1 MNSEI
6 ENCLSALRDRPQDSQ
21 LLQTLENHIRSH
33 GSASDDLLVAL
44 DRSLEHH
51 QKQGEWETAVGLI
64 DLQLFQTRDEIRR
77 LELLSL
83 KGRILEEELLE
94 EEAAMEAFK
103 SVLEIE
109 PDHSQTRETIEH
121 IQLIRDNWEK
131 VAGKYIE
138 EANAVAD
145 SDRQLSTSLYL
156 SAAEVIWRN
165 QPDDPRVEQ
174 FLRRSLE
181 VEPRNSKASA
191 HLERLLRRRA
201 SLQELA
207 DLYEQ
212 RADVAATRETRVAAF
227 LAAGDLWAR
236 ELGNLE
242 EAAARYKRALS
253 LDPTNPRA
261 LKYLVQT
268 LTAQENWSALVR
280 FYEEALRGRPQGAQE
295 LSILLQMAML
305 YNERLSQPE
314 QAEEYYR
321 RVRRIA
327 PANDTMLSFYRGFYR
342 EREEMAKLLPLLDSA
357 QRAEEDS
364 KKRIELAK
372 EMAEVA
378 ERDVGNLEK
387 AIDIWKGIQ
396 RMDPTTTEAMVAL
409 KRLYRQT
416 QPPKWNALRE
426 LIKEQIDALGE
437 TPEEIERKVE
447 LLLEVV
453 EIYRDHL
460 KLDVMVI
467 NTYNAILALRPSHPD
482 ALQALTD
489 KYEALGRWNDLIG
502 LLQRRKEVVTGDEEK
517 IATLHRIAGL
527 WIERFGN
534 QTQAITP
541 LQEILSIDPREARA
555 LARLK
560 EIFQRRRNWRE
571 LMELYRIEVKH
582 ADGGRRRELFTEM
595 GRLAADKLG
604 EPREAIQVWNLVL
617 EEEDPADP
625 EALEELSNLYRREGR
640 WMALA
645 EVLHR
650 RVEAVREQPEQA
662 SELLQSL
669 GEIYTNKVRAVD
681 NAIRVWREVLE
692 LKPDSAKAHAV
703 LRELLVQEGRWEE
716 LELLF
721 AADGAYAELAETL
734 ATAADR
740 TADKGLKVKLYT
752 RVGELARDR
761 LDHTERA
768 MKAFERVMAIDA
780 QNVDAARAL
789 VPLYADAE
797 RWGRLLRVHEVLYE
811 QAPGEERLE
820 YVDRIR
826 ELYETHLESRH
837 LAFQWSRKGFAL
849 APDDERVQR
858 NMERLADESDSWE
871 EVVEVYVDRLPA
883 IEDPESRATMLR
895 HLAALC
901 ADKLHRPEDAEV
913 FHRDLLELHPEDL
926 HALEALEQIY
936 SSNQRWDGL
945 VDIYRRRASMETGED
960 RVRYLFKVAFILE
973 ERMGDPVGTIQTL
986 REILEQDPQDGKA
999 LRSLARLYE
1008 VRGEWFPMVDALQS
1022 LLKQVAEPAER
1033 VELLHGLGEVLQ
1045 SKVDAVDEG
1054 IGVLAEA
1061 LELDPRHRGTV
1072 QALERHLVP
1081 DGPHRVRVAE
1091 LLQPV
1096 YERAGDWENL
1106 VRAVEILLDA
1116 EESREGRLVLLR
1128 KLMGLQERRFENL
1141 EAAFVAGS
1149 SILTLDPSDREIR
1162 LQMTQLAER
1171 LDRLDELATLMVD
1184 VLTTVR
1190 AQEDAALELTLSW
1203 ELALILDEQLG
1214 RSSEAEQH
1222 LRRIIEIKPDHL
1234 EAYDT
1239 LERILRDEG
1248 DWTGLRDLLSARREQ
1263 TAAAGARRDILLQIA
1278 ALNENVL
1285 DDIPAAITAYEE
1297 ILGLEPD
1304 NHQSLRALERHYA
1317 DEGRF
1322 RDLLDLYR
1330 REMEFT
1336 ADPTA
1341 LNELKLAQAD
1351 LLVHR
1356 LEDYQ
1361 GGADLLEEIVLVDP
1375 GQESAL
1381 QMLEE
1386 LLGTRDELRRRITEI
1401 LEPAFDRLERWDDLV
1416 RMLLVRKDLTED
1428 RFEAV
1433 ELLCRTATLK
1443 EERLSEPDGAFDHY
1457 REALALD
1464 PAAMNVH
1471 EAIRR
1476 LATQLERWEEA
1487 ARSWHRA
1494 CEELDAADVALRT
1507 RLLMWVADTYDD
1519 RLSDP
1524 GRAKGYFEQLLEL
1537 DPDNP
1542 ETAHPAAAA
1551 LARIYEQE
1559 GQWEELVKVL
1569 RRQLGWAEDEQRREA
1584 LLLRVGQIQEDVLG
1598 NTILASQT
1606 YKELL
1611 DESPG
1616 SEDALDA
1623 LERLYLHAERWAEL
1637 VEIYQRRV
1645 RRSETAEERRDH
1657 LVRIAGL
1664 QEEELHQSDEAVA
1677 AYLTILDELPR
1688 DLDSLRALARI
1699 YRQGERWADLLE
1711 MLERLLAL
1719 AEDEERVDLLFDSAI
1734 LEHHK
1739 LLEPGVAIERYRRI
1753 LEIRPDHRGALEAL
1767 EDLLKVLEHRPRV
1780 AELLAPI
1787 YRDTGDWEKLIRI
1800 HELLAETSGPTDRIL
1815 HLREVARLCEEG
1827 IDSPERAL
1835 DAYRRA
1841 VLEAASEPELL
1852 ELIEEYRR
1860 VTRMLERWPEL
1871 VETLEGVVVDV
1882 LDPSARTSVHLTVA
1896 TVARDELG
1904 ELERARDHF
1913 HQVLDA
1919 DPVHAGALEALDEI
1933 YQRLEAWEGLLE
1945 IVNRRVELAATEHD
1959 RCELLVRSARIC
1971 RDLLERPSEAIAA
1984 FERVLEL
1991 APGDV
1996 ESTDAL
2002 DSLYTA
2008 TERWVDLAQL
2018 IEQKLE
2024 RTADFGDRAP
2034 LYFRLGRLRAERLE
2048 DHARAVEAYREALSL
2063 EPSHEEVVRSLEG
2076 YLEDPDLQ
2084 AEAARILQ
2092 PYYVSRQDWNRLIR
2106 IYQIR
2111 LEAADDPEDR
2121 LATTTRIAQLYEEQ
2135 LEDLEG
2141 AFTWYSKVYLEKPA
2155 DIAIRDQILRLAG
2168 ILDRWEEVAK
2178 VLALQLDQTYEDDS
2192 TTRTAA
2198 IILGGIYDEKL
2209 YKVDQAV
2216 ACYRRVLENN
2226 RLDSQAFELL
2236 ESLLTRAERWQD
2248 LLELYRETSEAT
2260 DDLDER
2266 RELMLKICRVWE
2278 EALYNLPEAID
2289 AFRSVLDL
2297 SDRDAEAL
2305 EALDRLYTETERWHD
2320 LCDLLVRQIEM
2331 KEDPAEILE
2340 IRYRLGT
2347 ICELRM
2353 EDLPAAIDYYEEV
2366 LRHEPDNPRAIAA
2379 LERLILDKDQ
2389 RFRIAQILEP
2399 IYKTQDEWAK
2409 LVVIYD
2415 AQLDFID
2422 DPDRRGHMLREI
2434 ARLHEERGGS
2444 LDLAFRALCRAF
2456 EEEFGDEELLGQIEQ
2471 LAAKLNNWP
2480 EVVAVLQK
2488 GVERVYDN
2496 DLLARI
2502 HAEIATLLEQRLG
2515 DQGGAVD
2522 AWRQVLAAR
2531 EDHGEAMEALI
2542 RLLGALERYEELVEA
2557 LQRKA
2562 ELAREIEA
2570 QKQTYYRIADILE
2583 TMLESPGR
2591 AIEAFRQVLALDER
2605 DRPALDALERLYKDS
2620 QNWMELIWVYQQ
2632 KLELDDDTAE
2642 RRALQLSIAK
2652 VYDEKVADPHEAIA
2666 AYKQAMEIGYSGDNA
2681 EILDALDRLY
2691 TQEAL
2696 HIDLLEVLERKIEL
2710 ATGAERTAL
2719 VYRTARLL
2727 EREIVDVEGA
2737 VSRYRE
2743 VLGADPQHE
2752 ETRAALERLVR
2763 DEGHRERVASVLEDL
2778 YNATGEVERL
2788 VNVLELRL
2796 ELLADPHDRR
2806 DLLQRIARLRQDGLE
2821 DGRAAFATFA
2831 RALAEVPEDVETQAE
2846 LDRLATQLEA
2856 YHELVGV
2863 YEERLAEIYDTA
2875 LLKRLHT
2882 KVARLAEEVLHD
2894 DSKAEE
2900 HYRAALDTEGEDE
2913 ELLRSLDGVLQRL
2926 GRWSD
2931 LVEVIERQIQVVA
2944 EPGRQSELYYRV
2956 GELRRSEHD
2965 DLDGAFAAFRSALE
2979 REATHEGARDAMEQ
2993 LLENE
2998 SYRTPVLDVLEP
3010 IYEEHGQHDK
3020 LAQLL
3025 ETRLSTLADPLDR
3038 TSLLERI
3045 AALHEERRGA
3055 LDDALGAY
3063 GRALDEDP
3071 GNARVLDQVERLA
3084 DQLGRFRD
3092 VAAACDEILAGE
3104 IPAEAVR
3111 TLGLRT
3117 AEWYG
3122 ARLSDIERSE
3132 RVLQRVLAVDPDCM
3146 PALEGL
3152 ERIYRAGG
3160 ESAQLAEALTRKAEI
3175 ELDGARRHDILV
3187 ELARLRSEELGDHDG
3202 AIEAWRM
3209 VLDQNPSD
3217 PEALASLAPLYQAKE
3232 VWHDLLDVLDR
3243 QAQAADDVS
3252 EQLAIK
3258 HRIGELIVEK
3268 LDDQPRAVD
3277 VYRDILDRNPTDEGA
3292 LGALER
3298 IHTSREDWAALQEVL
3313 MWRLERLEG
3322 EERVPIFQQLA
3333 TLSLERMDSVDDAV
3347 SYYHQ
3352 ILAVS
3357 PESEAALASLEATL
3371 RRSERWYDLVEVL
3384 KRHAEVLA
3392 GRGDTAGEVEQLVA
3406 AARVWNDQIE
3416 NPEAAGEVLEE
3427 ILKRDE
3433 ENVTALAGLARI
3445 YESTQQWDRCREV
3458 LGRAASLNPGPK
3470 EAAELEFRMGRIGAA
3485 QGEDPAVAEQH
3496 YRAALE
3502 HDPGHR
3508 DVIEALEE
3516 QYRGEERWE
3525 QLAEVLDFKARL
3537 EGLEQ
3542 KEQLAVLQEL
3552 GRLLA
3557 DRLGQ
3562 AERGV
3567 AVLELARELDPDNA
3581 EVLATLADGYYAADR
3596 LDEAEPLIKRL
3607 IEVAGTRRRKELARY
3622 VHRLGA
3628 IAEKRGDNAA
3638 AREHYDKAYRMDSTN
3653 APTLVALGRLH
3664 MQEQDWEAA
3673 RRVYR
3678 SMLLQNLDQRAGIT
3692 KADVFYNLGKVH
3704 AALDEGAKA
3713 RSMFERALE
3722 SDPEHQAS
3730 REALD
3735 VLRG

>member
-1 MNSEI
+1 
-6 ENCLSALRDRPQDSQ
+6 
-21 LLQTLENHIRSH
+21 
-33 GSASDDLLVAL
+33 
-44 DRSLEHH
+44 
-51 QKQGEWETAVGLI
+51 
-64 DLQLFQTRDEIRR
+64 
-77 LELLSL
+77 L

-103 SVLEIE
+103 SVLQIE
-109 PDHSQTRETIEH
+109 PDHPQTRETIEH

-165 QPDDPRVEQ
+165 NPDDERVEQ
-174 FLRRSLE
+174 YLRRSLE

-191 HLERLLRRRA
+191 HLERLLRRRG

-212 RADVAATRETRVAAF
+212 RADVAATREARVAAF

-236 ELGNLE
+236 EVEDLE
-242 EAAARYKRALS
+242 EAAVRYKRALS

-280 FYEEALRGRPQGAQE
+280 FYEEALRGRPQGPQE

-305 YNERLSQPE
+305 YNEKLNEPD

-321 RVRRIA
+321 RVRRVA
-327 PANDTMLSFYRGFYR
+327 PANEAMLSFYRAFYR
-342 EREEMAKLLPLLDSA
+342 EKDEMAKLLPLLDSA
-357 QRAEEDS
+357 QRAEDES
-364 KKRIELAK
+364 EKRITLAK

-378 ERDVGNLEK
+378 EKDVGNLEK

-396 RMDPTTTEAMVAL
+396 RMDPSTTESMVAL
-409 KRLYRQT
+409 KRLFRQT

-426 LIKEQIDALGE
+426 LIKEQIEALGDG
-437 TPEEIERKVE
+437 PEDVERKVE
-447 LLLEVV
+447 LLMEVV

-467 NTYNAILALRPSHPD
+467 NTYNAILSLRPNHPD

-502 LLQRRKEVVTGDEEK
+502 LLQRRKDVVSDTEGK
-517 IATLHRIAGL
+517 IATLHRIAAL

-541 LQEILSIDPREARA
+541 LQEILAIDPKEPRA
-555 LARLK
+555 LSRLK

-571 LMELYRIEVKH
+571 LMELYRIEVRS
-582 ADGGRRRELFTEM
+582 ADGTRRRELYTEM

-604 EPREAIQVWNLVL
+604 EPREAIQVWNIVL
-617 EEEDPADP
+617 SEEDPADA
-625 EALEELSNLYRREGR
+625 EALLELSNLYRREGR

-650 RVEAVREQPEQA
+650 RVEAVREQPEEA
-662 SELLQSL
+662 AELLQNL

-692 LKPDSAKAHAV
+692 IKPDSAKAHAV
-703 LRELLVQEGRWEE
+703 LRELLVQEQRWEE
-716 LELLF
+716 LEQLF
-721 AADGAYAELAETL
+721 AAGEEYGELAETL

-740 TADKGLKVKLYT
+740 TADKDLKVKLYA
-752 RVGELARDR
+752 RVGELARDK
-761 LDHTERA
+761 LHHTERA

-780 QNVDAARAL
+780 QHAGAAEAL
-789 VPLYADAE
+789 VPLYAHAE
-797 RWGRLLRVHEVLYE
+797 RWGRLLRVYEVLYE
-811 QAPGEERLE
+811 QVPEEEKLE

-837 LAFQWSRKGFAL
+837 LAFQWSRKGYTL
-849 APDDERVQR
+849 APEDPRVQR
-858 NMERLADESDSWE
+858 QMERLADESDSWE
-871 EVVEVYVDRLPA
+871 EVVEVYVDRLPN
-883 IEDPESRATMLR
+883 IEDPEARAVMLR
-895 HLAALC
+895 HLAQLC
-901 ADKLHRPEDAEV
+901 SERLHRPEDAEV
-913 FHRDLLELHPEDL
+913 FHRDLLEIHPEDL
-926 HALEALEQIY
+926 PALEALETIY

-945 VDIYRRRASMETGED
+945 VDIYRRRANMETGED
-960 RVRYLFKVAFILE
+960 KVGYLFKVAFILE
-973 ERMGDPVGTIQTL
+973 ERMGDPVATIQTL
-986 REILEQDPQDGKA
+986 REVLDQDADNVKA
-999 LRSLARLYE
+999 LRTLARLYE
-1008 VRGEWFPMVDALQS
+1008 VRGEWFPMVDTLQG
-1022 LLKQVAEPAER
+1022 LLAKVDDPEER
-1033 VELLHGLGEVLQ
+1033 VELLHRLGEVLQ
-1045 SKVDAVDEG
+1045 TKVDAVEDG
-1054 IGVLAEA
+1054 ITALAEA
-1061 LELDPRHRGTV
+1061 LELDPRHRGTI
-1072 QALERHLVP
+1072 QSLERHLVP
-1081 DGPHRVRVAE
+1081 DGVHRVKVAR

-1096 YERAGDWENL
+1096 YERGGDWENL
-1106 VRAVEILLDA
+1106 VRTVEILLDA
-1116 EESREGRLVLLR
+1116 EEDRDGRLALLR
-1128 KLMGLQERRFENL
+1128 RLMGLQERRFENY

-1149 SILTLDPSDREIR
+1149 SILTLDPADREIR

-1171 LDRLDELATLMVD
+1171 LDRLEELATLLVD

-1190 AQEDAALELTLSW
+1190 SQEDTALELTLSW

-1214 RSSEAEQH
+1214 RPTEAEQH

-1239 LERILRDEG
+1239 LERVLRDEG

-1263 TAAAGARRDILLQIA
+1263 TSAAGARRDILLQIS

-1297 ILGLEPD
+1297 ILAIEPD
-1304 NHQSLRALERHYA
+1304 NEQALRSLERHYA

-1322 RDLLDLYR
+1322 RDLLSLFR
-1330 REMEFT
+1330 REMDFT
-1336 ADPTA
+1336 EDVEA
-1341 LNELKLAQAD
+1341 LNELKLSQAD
-1351 LLVHR
+1351 LLVHK
-1356 LEDYQ
+1356 LDDHQ
-1361 GGADLLEEIVLVDP
+1361 SAADLLEEVVSADP
-1375 GQESAL
+1375 GQERAV

-1386 LLGTRDELRRRITEI
+1386 LLETRDELKRRVTEI
-1401 LEPAFDRLERWDDLV
+1401 LEPTFDRLERWEDLV
-1416 RMLLVRKDLTED
+1416 RILLVRKALTED

-1443 EERLSEPDGAFDHY
+1443 EERLSQPAGAFEHY
-1457 REALALD
+1457 REALELD

-1471 EAIRR
+1471 EALRR
-1476 LATQLERWEEA
+1476 LAAQLERWEDA
-1487 ARSWHRA
+1487 ARSWHQA
-1494 CEELDAADVALRT
+1494 CEALEVGDVALRS

-1542 ETAHPAAAA
+1542 ETASPTATA
-1551 LARIYEQE
+1551 LTRIYEQE
-1559 GQWEELVKVL
+1559 GQWEELVQVL
-1569 RRQLGWAEDEQRREA
+1569 RRQLGWAEAEERRSE
-1584 LLLRVGQIQEDVLG
+1584 LLLRIGQIQEDVLG

-1611 DESPG
+1611 DENPG
-1616 SEDALDA
+1616 SAEAMDS
-1623 LERLYLHAERWAEL
+1623 LERLYLHSERWAEL
-1637 VEIYQRRV
+1637 VDIYHRRV
-1645 RRSETAEERRDH
+1645 QRSSTPEERRDH

-1664 QEEELHQSDEAVA
+1664 QEEELHNSDEAVA
-1677 AYLTILDELPR
+1677 AYLTILDELPQ
-1688 DLDSLRALARI
+1688 DLESLRALARI

-1719 AEDEERVDLLFDSAI
+1719 SEEDEERVDLLFDAAI

-1753 LEIRPDHRGALEAL
+1753 LEIRVDHRGALEAL
-1767 EDLLKVLEHRPRV
+1767 EDLLKDLEHRPRV
-1780 AELLAPI
+1780 AELLMPI
-1787 YRDTGDWEKLIRI
+1787 YRDRGDWEKLVRV
-1800 HELLAETSGPTDRIL
+1800 HELLAETAGPAERIG

-1827 IDSPERAL
+1827 LDQPEQAL
-1835 DAYRRA
+1835 DACRRA
-1841 VLEAASEPELL
+1841 VVEAAAEPDLL
-1852 ELIEEYRR
+1852 ELIDEYRR
-1860 VTRMLERWPEL
+1860 VTRSLGRWTEL
-1871 VETLEGVVVDV
+1871 VETLERVVVDV
-1882 LDPSARTSVHLTVA
+1882 LDPAARTVVHLTVA
-1896 TVARDELG
+1896 TVARDELQ

-1919 DPVHAGALEALDEI
+1919 DPVHAEALEALDEI

-1945 IVNRRVELAATEHD
+1945 IVNRRVELARSEQD
-1959 RCELLVRSARIC
+1959 RCELLIRSARIC
-1971 RDLLERPSEAIAA
+1971 RDLLERPTEAIAA

-2002 DSLYTA
+2002 ESLYTS

-2024 RTADFGDRAP
+2024 RTMDYGDRAP
-2034 LYFRLGRLRAERLE
+2034 LYFRLGKLRAERLE
-2048 DHARAVEAYREALSL
+2048 DHMRAVEAYREALSL
-2063 EPSHEEVVRSLEG
+2063 EPAYEEVVGCLEG
-2076 YLEDPDLQ
+2076 YLEDLDLQ

-2092 PYYVSRQDWNRLIR
+2092 PYYVKRQDWNRLIR

-2141 AFTWYSKVYLEKPA
+2141 AFTWYSKVYLEKPS

-2198 IILGGIYDEKL
+2198 VILGGIYDEKL
-2209 YKVDQAV
+2209 FKVEQAV
-2216 ACYRRVLENN
+2216 ACYRRVLDNN
-2226 RLDSQAFELL
+2226 RLDTEAFDLL

-2248 LLELYRETSEAT
+2248 LLDLYRETTEAT
-2260 DDLDER
+2260 DDAYKR

-2289 AFRSVLDL
+2289 AYRAVLDM
-2297 SDRDAEAL
+2297 SEQDAEAI

-2320 LCDLLVRQIEM
+2320 LCDLLIRQTEM

-2353 EDLPAAIDYYEEV
+2353 QDLPAAIDYYEEV
-2366 LRHEPDNPRAIAA
+2366 LKQEPDNPLAVAA

-2456 EEEFGDEELLGQIEQ
+2456 EEEFGDEELLEQIKQ

-2515 DQGGAVD
+2515 DQSGAVD
-2522 AWRQVLAAR
+2522 AWRQVLGAR
-2531 EDHGEAMEALI
+2531 EDHREAMDELV
-2542 RLLGALERYEELVEA
+2542 RLLAVLERHEELVES

-2562 ELAREIEA
+2562 ELSRDIDE
-2570 QKQTYYRIADILE
+2570 QKQTYYRVADILE
-2583 TMLESPGR
+2583 TMLESPER
-2591 AIEAFRQVLALDER
+2591 AIEAFRQVLTLDDR
-2605 DRPALDALERLYKDS
+2605 DRPALDALERLYQAS

-2632 KLELDDDTAE
+2632 KLELSDDTGA

-2652 VYDEKVADPHEAIA
+2652 VYDEKVGDAHEAIA
-2666 AYKQAMEIGYSGDNA
+2666 AYKQVMDIEAGDNA

-2710 ATGAERTAL
+2710 ASGEGRTAL
-2719 VYRTARLL
+2719 VYRTATLL
-2727 EREIVDVEGA
+2727 EREIVDVDGA
-2737 VSRYRE
+2737 VGRYQE
-2743 VLGADPQHE
+2743 VLGADPQHVQ
-2752 ETRAALERLVR
+2752 TRDALERLVR
-2763 DEGHRERVASVLEDL
+2763 DEGHRERVAAVLEDL
-2778 YNATGEVERL
+2778 YNATGEVELL
-2788 VNVLELRL
+2788 VNVLELKL

-2806 DLLQRIARLRQDGLE
+2806 DLLQRMARLREGGLD

-2831 RALAEVPEDVETQAE
+2831 RALAEVPEDDETQGE
-2846 LDRLATQLEA
+2846 LERLATQLEA

-2863 YEERLAEIYDTA
+2863 YEERLAEIYDTS

-2894 DSKAEE
+2894 DVKAEE

-2926 GRWSD
+2926 EKWSD
-2931 LVEVIERQIQVVA
+2931 LVEIIEREIQVGA
-2944 EPGRQSELYYRV
+2944 EPGQQAELFFRM
-2956 GELRRSEHD
+2956 GELRRREHD
-2965 DLDGAFAAFRSALE
+2965 DLDGAFSAFRSALE
-2979 REATHEGARDAMEQ
+2979 RQADHEGARDALEQ

-3010 IYEEHGQHDK
+3010 LCEEHGQHDK

-3025 ETRLSTLADPLDR
+3025 ETRLSTLADPIDR
-3038 TSLLERI
+3038 MALLERI
-3045 AALHEERRGA
+3045 AVVHEERRGA
-3055 LDDALGAY
+3055 MDDALGAF

-3071 GNARVLDQVERLA
+3071 GNAKILDNVERLA
-3084 DQLGRFRD
+3084 EELGRFRD

-3104 IPAEAVR
+3104 IPAEAIR

-3122 ARLSDIERSE
+3122 ARLNDIEKSE
-3132 RVLQRVLAVDPDCM
+3132 RVLERVLAVDPDCM

-3160 ESAQLAEALTRKAEI
+3160 ESSQLARTLARKAEI
-3175 ELDGARRHDILV
+3175 ELDGAKRRGVLV
-3187 ELARLRSEELGDHDG
+3187 ELARLRSDELEDREG
-3202 AIEAWRM
+3202 AIESWRS
-3209 VLDQNPSD
+3209 VLDQDPSD
-3217 PEALASLAPLYQAKE
+3217 PEALAALAPLYEGKE
-3232 VWHDLLDVLDR
+3232 AWDELLDVLDR
-3243 QAQAADDVS
+3243 QAQAAEEVS

-3258 HRIGELIVEK
+3258 HRIGELIVER
-3268 LDDQPRAVD
+3268 LDDPARAVD
-3277 VYRDILDRNPTDEGA
+3277 VYRDILDRDPMDEGA
-3292 LGALER
+3292 LGSLER

-3333 TLSLERMDSVDDAV
+3333 TLSLERMESVDDAV

-3352 ILAVS
+3352 ILSVS
-3357 PESEAALASLEATL
+3357 PSNEEALTNLEATL

-3392 GRGDTAGEVEQLVA
+3392 GRGDSAGEVEQLVT
-3406 AARVWNDQIE
+3406 AARIWNDRIE

-3427 ILKRDE
+3427 ILERDE

-3445 YESTQQWDRCREV
+3445 YESTEKWDKCREV
-3458 LGRAASLNPGPK
+3458 LGRAALLNPGPK
-3470 EAAELEFRMGRIGAA
+3470 EAAELEFRLGRVGVA
-3485 QGEDPAVAEQH
+3485 QGDDPEVAEQH

-3508 DVIEALEE
+3508 EAIEALEE
-3516 QYRGEERWE
+3516 QYRGAERWE
-3525 QLAEVLDFKARL
+3525 PLADILELKARL
-3537 EGLEQ
+3537 EGLEHRD
-3542 KEQLAVLQEL
+3542 QLAVLQEL
-3552 GRLLA
+3552 GRIYA

-3567 AVLELARELDPDNA
+3567 AVLELARELEPDNA
-3581 EVLATLADGYYAADR
+3581 EVLATLADGYYSADR

-3628 IAEKRGDNAA
+3628 IAEKRGDSAA

-3653 APTLVALGRLH
+3653 APTLVALGRIY

-3673 RRVYR
+3673 RRVFR
-3678 SMLLQNLDQRAGIT
+3678 SMLLQNLDQSTGIT
-3692 KADVFYNLGKVH
+3692 KADVFYNLGQVH
-3704 AALDEGAKA
+3704 AALDEAAKA

-3722 SDPEHQAS
+3722 ADPEHQAS
-3730 REALD
+3730 REALE
-3735 VLRG
+3735 VLKG